1 MKTLKFKNMVMN
13 KKGFTLI
20 ELLVVIAIIGI
31 LSGLIIVNLS
41 GAQNAAKDAKIKASL
56 DQLRTAA
63 EVYKATSTD
72 GAYKAVTDVDNGA
85 TCDVDASFLDND
97 IGSGVPT
104 DANKACK
111 EAVSSGGTI
120 RVQINAGG
128 TTPAYCVC
136 STLNTSGTY
145 FCVDST
151 GYAGAPATNCIT
163 GCDSTTANCL

>member
-1 MKTLKFKNMVMN
+1 MKILKFKNMVMN

-63 EVYKATSTD
+63 EVYKTTSND
-72 GAYKAVTDVDNGA
+72 GAYKASGDVNDGA
-85 TCDVDASFLDND
+85 TCDVDASMLDD
-97 IGSGVPT
+97 SPQL
-104 DANKACK
+104 DANKACE

-128 TTPAYCVC
+128 TSPAYCVC

-151 GYAGAPATNCIT
+151 GYAGAPATDCTT